1 MYSPETR
8 AEIEQI
14 RALMPTLI
22 GDSEEVREKRKDLM
36 RRVVALIREGRVS
49 ASITSAASKARKAK
63 VAVVDGDALLADLEG
78 GP

>member
-14 RALMPTLI
+14 RALMPTLV
-22 GDSEEVREKRKDLM
+22 GDSEEVREKRKELM

-49 ASITSAASKARKAK
+49 ASITSAAAKAKKAK
-63 VAVVDGDALLADLEG
+63 VAVVDGDALLADLE
-78 GP
+78 P